1 MTIIDSLAVALSGR
15 RLLIVLDN
23 CEHVLDAA
31 ASVVEAILA
40 RTTTV
45 SIITTSREALGVSGE
60 YVWPV
65 APLEVDTG
73 TASPAVALFVERA
86 TAVTPGFSLDEPGT
100 VDAVT
105 EICRRLDGIALAI
118 ELAAA
123 RMVSMSAPEVR
134 DRLTDRFRL
143 LSGGRRGIQ
152 RHQTL
157 RQAVQWSYDLLT
169 PDERAVLECCS
180 VFADGFDLDA
190 VSTVY
195 GSDDVYLMLDH
206 IESLVRKSLIL
217 AEHHGGHTTRYRV
230 LETIR
235 QFGEERLAAAGA
247 LVDVRDRHARF
258 FSERTMHHWETWDGP
273 GQRAALDWADTEFA
287 NLRTAFRWATERA
300 DLATATAIAAHAAIM
315 VWPIQRFEPVSWALE
330 ILDRA
335 AEADVPH
342 LPRLYVAASL
352 CLYLGQPDLG
362 VAYAQTAT
370 ALATDVRYDPFE
382 NGWSEMLEALAH
394 LFGGRIERRV
404 EISSELATRSGFAR
418 VVGLCGLTWALPA
431 AGRAEDAMAIADDA
445 LGAAREYGSPF
456 WIGWALGGYG
466 RAFAEREPVRALAAL
481 REGLVYAR
489 ENRLGFWEANLAQ
502 DAARLEASHGELDDA
517 LGLFTTS
524 IDSFHRAGNI
534 VFLAAAL
541 ASLAVFFDRFGQ
553 AEAAATVYGASTR
566 QASIGLVPN
575 LGDGVAHLRSVLDET
590 RFEELVAVGAALE
603 TAEAVRFA
611 RQQIERIG
619 RELAPERGAIP
630 TRREQEQRPTP
641 SDCAG
646 T

>member
-1 MTIIDSLAVALSGR
+1 
-15 RLLIVLDN
+15 
-23 CEHVLDAA
+23 
-31 ASVVEAILA
+31 
-40 RTTTV
+40 
-45 SIITTSREALGVSGE
+45 
-60 YVWPV
+60 
-65 APLEVDTG
+65 
-73 TASPAVALFVERA
+73 
-86 TAVTPGFSLDEPGT
+86 
-100 VDAVT
+100 
-105 EICRRLDGIALAI
+105 
-118 ELAAA
+118 
-123 RMVSMSAPEVR
+123 
-134 DRLTDRFRL
+134 
-143 LSGGRRGIQ
+143 
-152 RHQTL
+152 
-157 RQAVQWSYDLLT
+157 
-169 PDERAVLECCS
+169 
-180 VFADGFDLDA
+180 
-190 VSTVY
+190 
-195 GSDDVYLMLDH
+195 
-206 IESLVRKSLIL
+206 
-217 AEHHGGHTTRYRV
+217 
-230 LETIR
+230 
-235 QFGEERLAAAGA
+235 
-247 LVDVRDRHARF
+247 
-258 FSERTMHHWETWDGP
+258 
-273 GQRAALDWADTEFA
+273 
-287 NLRTAFRWATERA
+287 
-300 DLATATAIAAHAAIM
+300 
-315 VWPIQRFEPVSWALE
+315 
-330 ILDRA
+330 
-335 AEADVPH
+335 
-342 LPRLYVAASL
+342 
-352 CLYLGQPDLG
+352 
-362 VAYAQTAT
+362 
-370 ALATDVRYDPFE
+370 
-382 NGWSEMLEALAH
+382 
-394 LFGGRIERRV
+394 
-404 EISSELATRSGFAR
+404 
-418 VVGLCGLTWALPA
+418 
-431 AGRAEDAMAIADDA
+431 MAIADDA